1 MDLKTERGII
11 EALERLMHGR
21 TTFIIAHRLSTLQHC
36 DVIYAVENGRLTS
49 VSIEAS
55 EPLLANPGLGFATAA
70 ATN

>member
-1 MDLKTERGII
+1 
-11 EALERLMHGR
+11 
-21 TTFIIAHRLSTLQHC
+21 
-36 DVIYAVENGRLTS
+36 VENGRLTS